1 MILICPSCG
10 AAHSAEGWENDAVA
24 RQTLQASNKLPNTVN
39 QVVLAYMGLFR
50 PAKQALRWKKSFK
63 LINELAAMI
72 APGHVQIHGKAA
84 RPCPHHIWAL
94 GMEKMVDRRPQLDLP
109 LKNHN
114 YLIQVVYQLA
124 DQADAGR
131 EQLQRQSEVDGSA
144 RVHRMTPPEP
154 PVVEELSQLER
165 QYLARYGSLPGME
178 GDAPPGLDGLA
189 TAWKK
194 RDASQ

>member
-24 RQTLQASNKLPNTVN
+24 RQSLQAACKLPTTIN
-39 QVVLAYMGLFR
+39 QVMLGYMGLFR
-50 PAKQALRWKKSFK
+50 PAKQALRWSKSLK

-72 APGHVQIHGKAA
+72 AQGHIQLQGKAA
-84 RPCPHHIWAL
+84 RPCPPHLWAA
-94 GMEKMVDRRPQLDLP
+94 GMEQMVDRRPQLSLP

-114 YLIQVVYQLA
+114 YLRQIVWQLA

-131 EQLQRQSEVDGSA
+131 EQLQRRSEIDGNA
-144 RVHRMTPPEP
+144 RANRMTPPEP

-165 QYLARYGSLPGME
+165 QWLAKHGSLPGM
-178 GDAPPGLDGLA
+178 GNDAAAPGLNGLA
-189 TAWKK
+189 TAWRK
-194 RDASQ
+194 RDGQ